1 MFGVPLVGRLRRR
14 LAGPGIWV
22 CVGGGGGVTNR
33 PGAGSRDCVGA
44 VGGPRANILGTV
56 SVFAGQEM
64 SCDVKLCFYV
74 RWCAENGGNAG
85 I

>member
-14 LAGPGIWV
+14 LSGLGYG
-22 CVGGGGGVTNR
+22 CVSGGGGEGVTDR
-33 PGAGSRDCVGA
+33 PRAGSRDCVGA

-64 SCDVKLCFYV
+64 SCDVKLCFNV
-74 RWCAENGGNAG
+74 RWCAEKGGNA
-85 I
+85 